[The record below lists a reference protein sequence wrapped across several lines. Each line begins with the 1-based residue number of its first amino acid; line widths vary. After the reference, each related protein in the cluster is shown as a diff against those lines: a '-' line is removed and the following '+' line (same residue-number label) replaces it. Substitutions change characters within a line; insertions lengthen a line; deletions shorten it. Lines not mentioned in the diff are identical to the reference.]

1 MLGLIG
7 SRAKSYGPSVKAGSR
22 VACSL
27 KVCPFLEINISIKAG
42 FDE

>member
-1 MLGLIG
+1 MLGPIG

-27 KVCPFLEINISIKAG
+27 NDYPFLEINISIKAG